1 MRSFLGCAERRCN
14 YLDCLNQLDNFLL
27 SHSKDIKLRKM
38 NNINGVH
45 RIIVEIEK
53 NIDEFI
59 EYGEDVEIPC
69 PK

>member
-1 MRSFLGCAERRCN
+1 
-14 YLDCLNQLDNFLL
+14 
-27 SHSKDIKLRKM
+27 M

-53 NIDEFI
+53 NVDEFI